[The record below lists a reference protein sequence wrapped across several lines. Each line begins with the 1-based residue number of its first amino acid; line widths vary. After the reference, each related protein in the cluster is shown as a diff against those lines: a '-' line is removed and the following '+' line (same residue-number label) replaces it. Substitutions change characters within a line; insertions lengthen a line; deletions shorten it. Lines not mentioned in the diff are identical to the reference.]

1 MKTDVVYFELNNWF
15 ADRDFPASEPFMS
28 WMKNDLKIQFR
39 DEAWVKQNK
48 LAVRWYFYDMS
59 QNFLITAPRV
69 WVESECPELLS
80 KYKQF
85 LRYPDS
91 DDCVYA
97 KNGDVEFLPYSE
109 DNIGVQEVDEPYQ

>member
-48 LAVRWYFYDMS
+48 LAVRWYFYDS
-59 QNFLITAPRV
+59 RKF
-69 WVESECPELLS
+69 
-80 KYKQF
+80 
-85 LRYPDS
+85 
-91 DDCVYA
+91 
-97 KNGDVEFLPYSE
+97 KNIL
-109 DNIGVQEVDEPYQ
+109 